1 MVLIVPMENAVNVK
15 IHVNH
20 VMALILLNVQT
31 VMWDMYSLIIHVLNV
46 LYSLVHNAALL
57 ILLFVFHV
65 LIIITC
71 ILQEIVIYAMMGV
84 KNVIKVETV
93 LCVRLDIIYLDMR
106 MVQWFVKVVYQDVE
120 IVNIGQ
126 VNVHNVFQGFILLHK
141 RHAVHVN
148 KVVGNAILLKF
159 VFIAIKLKS

>member
-31 VMWDMYSLIIHVLNV
+31 VMWDMYSLMIHVLNV
-46 LYSLVHNAALL
+46 LYSLVHNVVLL
-57 ILLFVFHV
+57 ILLFVSHV

-71 ILQEIVIYAMMGV
+71 ILQEIVIYAMMAV
-84 KNVIKVETV
+84 KNVIKVEIV
-93 LCVRLDIIYLDMR
+93 LYVHLDIIYLDMR

-120 IVNIGQ
+120 IVNIGL

-148 KVVGNAILLKF
+148 KVVGNAILLQF
-159 VFIAIKLKS
+159 VFNAIKLKS

>member
-1 MVLIVPMENAVNVK
+1 
-15 IHVNH
+15 
-20 VMALILLNVQT
+20 
-31 VMWDMYSLIIHVLNV
+31 
-46 LYSLVHNAALL
+46 
-57 ILLFVFHV
+57 
-65 LIIITC
+65 
-71 ILQEIVIYAMMGV
+71 MMGV

-126 VNVHNVFQGFILLHK
+126 VNVHNVFQGFILLHRK
-141 RHAVHVN
+141 HVVHAN

-159 VFIAIKLKS
+159 VFNAIKLKS

>member
-1 MVLIVPMENAVNVK
+1 
-15 IHVNH
+15 
-20 VMALILLNVQT
+20 
-31 VMWDMYSLIIHVLNV
+31 
-46 LYSLVHNAALL
+46 
-57 ILLFVFHV
+57 
-65 LIIITC
+65 
-71 ILQEIVIYAMMGV
+71 MGV

-126 VNVHNVFQGFILLHK
+126 VNVHNVFQGFILLQRKHV
-141 RHAVHVN
+141 VHVN

-159 VFIAIKLKS
+159 VFNAIKLKS

>member
-1 MVLIVPMENAVNVK
+1 MENAVNVK

-57 ILLFVFHV
+57 ILLFVSHV

-126 VNVHNVFQGFILLHK
+126 VNVHNVFQGFILLHRK
-141 RHAVHVN
+141 HVVHAN

-159 VFIAIKLKS
+159 VFNAIKLKS